1 MIYIYIYIYMYI
13 HKYIYI
19 YIHVYMI
26 PFVWMMEHMLEI
38 PETIPWIPTER
49 NDMDSMVDKPSM
61 VDIHIHIIVAY
72 FMYIP

>member
-1 MIYIYIYIYMYI
+1 
-13 HKYIYI
+13 
-19 YIHVYMI
+19 MI